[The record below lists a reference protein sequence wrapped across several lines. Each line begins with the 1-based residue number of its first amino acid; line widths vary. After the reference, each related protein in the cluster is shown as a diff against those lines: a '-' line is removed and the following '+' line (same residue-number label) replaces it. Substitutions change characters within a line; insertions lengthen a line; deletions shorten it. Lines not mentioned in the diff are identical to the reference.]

1 MAMRVDETRE
11 VEIVRHA
18 REDTPV
24 LRRLLVVGVVGTC
37 LSLPALA
44 HAGTV
49 SIFYYPWYGTP
60 ALDGGWQHWD
70 QNSHQP
76 PGDLYSRFYP
86 AQGPYSSSDPRVVGQ
101 QMAQIRGAGIDEVV
115 VSWWGRGSAEDQ
127 RLPLVLSSAHRRG
140 LLVGIHLEPYPD
152 RSIASIAQDL
162 GYLATL
168 GIRDVY
174 VYHPRD
180 FSAAD
185 WATVTG
191 QTPPGERLLAGTDLV
206 GFAAAAGFDG
216 IYTYDFSTYNGGK
229 FIRLCA
235 EAHAMR
241 LLCAPSVGPGY
252 DGRRAGETSE
262 GRQRSNGATYDRLW
276 SAALA
281 AAPDIVTI
289 TSYNEWGEGTQI
301 EPAQA
306 RPGYDSYDGAWGLVG
321 TPAQTAYLLRTAY
334 WAGRFHAGS

>member
-1 MAMRVDETRE
+1 M
-11 VEIVRHA
+11 
-18 REDTPV
+18 

-70 QNSHQP
+70 QNGHQP
-76 PGDLYSRFYP
+76 PADLYSPFYP
-86 AQGPYSSSDPRVVGQ
+86 LVGPYSSSDPHVVQ
-101 QMAQIRGAGIDEVV
+101 RQMAQIRSAGIDEVV
-115 VSWWGRGSAEDQ
+115 VSWWGRGSSEDQ
-127 RLPLVLSSAHRRG
+127 RLPLVISSARRRG
-140 LLVGIHLEPYPD
+140 LLVGIHLEPYAD
-152 RSIASIAQDL
+152 RSIESIGQDL
-162 GYLATL
+162 AYLATL

-180 FSAAD
+180 FPASD
-185 WATVTG
+185 WATVTS
-191 QTPPGERLLAGTDLV
+191 QAPSTLRLLAGTQLV
-206 GFAAAAGFDG
+206 GFASAAGFAG
-216 IYTYDFSTYNGGK
+216 IYTYDFNIYNGGK

-235 EAHAMR
+235 QAHAMH
-241 LLCAPSVGPGY
+241 LVCAPSVGPGY
-252 DGRRAGETSE
+252 DGQRAGEASE
-262 GRQRSNGATYDRLW
+262 GRQRANGLTYDRLW
-276 SAALA
+276 SAAIA

-306 RPGYDSYDGAWGLVG
+306 HSGYASYDGAWGLHG
-321 TPAQTAYLLRTAY
+321 APAQTAYLTRTAY
-334 WAGRFHAGS
+334 WTSRFHTAG